1 MGYRVLAGIDYPP
14 NKRAEAG
21 AVVNDLPPQSVKWLL
36 EMGLIEDSSKPA
48 KAKEETPVIE
58 ETVVET
64 PVIEEPVAEPI
75 ADAEEIE
82 EEE

>member
-48 KAKEETPVIE
+48 KAKEEPTPVIE
-58 ETVVET
+58 ETVET
-64 PVIEEPVAEPI
+64 PVEPVAEPI
-75 ADAEEIE
+75 ADAEEIAE
-82 EEE
+82 EE